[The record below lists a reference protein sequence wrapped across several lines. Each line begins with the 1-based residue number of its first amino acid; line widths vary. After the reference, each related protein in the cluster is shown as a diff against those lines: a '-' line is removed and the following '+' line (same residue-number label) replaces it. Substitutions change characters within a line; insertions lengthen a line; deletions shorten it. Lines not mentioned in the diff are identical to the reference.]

1 MKEVGHVEQSRN
13 VKTDA
18 LSHPSRFL
26 PTAQH
31 CRRAT
36 PVSVASSMDLPEQR
50 MGKDKEPHPVLSSG
64 SHLGEAGLQSQD
76 AVPGSAIRPRLGSP
90 LGENV
95 LPPSP
100 TIPSSKVLPT
110 PGKARW
116 HTATPPLPGQANSQT
131 ASQTSPC
138 IEEDEKQTLK
148 PSHSP
153 SHTRKPHVTSP
164 SWGENPGGD

>member
-1 MKEVGHVEQSRN
+1 MGHVEQSRN

-31 CRRAT
+31 CHRAT

-76 AVPGSAIRPRLGSP
+76 AVPGSAVRPRLGSTRGDP
-90 LGENV
+90 A
-95 LPPSP
+95 PSFP
-100 TIPSSKVLPT
+100 HQLLFKDAPHPREGQVAHCDPSS
-110 PGKARW
+110 PG
-116 HTATPPLPGQANSQT
+116 TG
-131 ASQTSPC
+131 
-138 IEEDEKQTLK
+138 
-148 PSHSP
+148 
-153 SHTRKPHVTSP
+153 
-164 SWGENPGGD
+164 